1 MIIDSKNVLS
11 DAQECL
17 STATSTNVI
26 DTEVSIDSSGYSNI
40 GVGTPLWLH
49 VKVNTAFAVATSTS
63 TGGYYVLQDCG
74 TSNGT
79 FVNRLAS
86 RDISVTTYVQGY
98 DILTVPLPNETLRY
112 VRGRY
117 VSSGASNSAGKI
129 DAFLTAHAPRA

>member
-1 MIIDSKNVLS
+1 MIIDYNNILS

-26 DTEVSIDSSGYSNI
+26 DTEISIDSTGYSNI
-40 GVGTPLWLH
+40 GVGTPIWLH
-49 VKVNTAFAVATSTS
+49 VKVNTAFTVATSTS
-63 TGGYYVLQDCG
+63 TGGYYVFQDCA

-79 FVNRLAS
+79 FINRLQS
-86 RDISVTTYVQGY
+86 RDISVTTYVAGY

-117 VSSGASNSAGKI
+117 VSSGASAATGKI
-129 DAFLTAHAPRA
+129 DAFLAAHAPRA